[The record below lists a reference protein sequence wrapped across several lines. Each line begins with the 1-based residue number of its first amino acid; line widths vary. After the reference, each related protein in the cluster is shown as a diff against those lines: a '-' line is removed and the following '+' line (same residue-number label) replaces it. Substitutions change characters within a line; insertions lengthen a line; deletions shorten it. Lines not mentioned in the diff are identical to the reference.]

1 MARKLSGTVKWFS
14 PEKAYG
20 FITVETGEDVFVHRN
35 AIADGRGWLVDG
47 QGVSLVIRQGA
58 KGPEA
63 AEVRVVQDVAEV
75 PAWREAAYSRATS
88 GAGGYGFGRD
98 DGYGGYGNNGVGNGY
113 GAPRRQREPY
123 RGPLPDGPV
132 PATVQ
137 RIDPNGRF
145 LFARLDREA
154 IDVYVHA
161 SLMNRLGLDL
171 HEGDRIEIT
180 VEQSDR
186 GPRARTLAAA

>member
-1 MARKLSGTVKWFS
+1 MARELSGTVKWYN

-20 FITVETGEDVFVHRN
+20 FITVDTGEDVFVHRN

-75 PAWREAAYSRATS
+75 PARREAAYSRATS
-88 GAGGYGFGRD
+88 GAGGYGYGRD
-98 DGYGGYGNNGVGNGY
+98 DAYGGYGNGGGY

-132 PATVQ
+132 SATVQ

-154 IDVYVHA
+154 IDVYVHG
-161 SLMNRLGLDL
+161 SLVNRLGLEL
-171 HEGDRIEIT
+171 REGDRIEIA
-180 VEQSDR
+180 VEQSER